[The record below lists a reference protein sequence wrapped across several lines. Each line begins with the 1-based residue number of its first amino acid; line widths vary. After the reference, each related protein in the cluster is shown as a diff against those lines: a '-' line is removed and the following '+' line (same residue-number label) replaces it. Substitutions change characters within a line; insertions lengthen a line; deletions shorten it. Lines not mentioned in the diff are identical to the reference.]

1 MNLIDYIV
9 NVFVMA
15 DDFCK
20 IYFPAR
26 KLRSRGPLP
35 KLADSEVITM
45 ELVGE
50 YLGLG
55 TDEGIHHYFRRHWHH
70 LFPNLPDRSNFAR
83 QCANVW
89 DVKQSFFE
97 YLSGFQDHYLQIL
110 DSMPIEVCK
119 FVRAKTSQQFKD
131 SAAYGK
137 WFGQTFF
144 GYRLHLKITD
154 IGIIRK
160 FILAPANEHDIRY
173 AEPLIAQDRGGWALA
188 DKGYRSK
195 ALQQKLWQQRKMYFH
210 TSVRRIDKKTCP
222 LPKQTIRTLTGKRRL
237 IETVAGQLEQR
248 FGIKTTFARDLWHL
262 LNRIIRK
269 ILSHTISVLLNIKMN
284 IEPLKLRLLVN

>member
-55 TDEGIHHYFRRHWHH
+55 TDEGIHRYFCRHWQH
-70 LFPNLPDRSNFAR
+70 LFPNLPDRSNFVR

-154 IGIIRK
+154 IGMIRQ

-173 AEPLIAQDRGGWALA
+173 VEPLIAQDRGGWVLA

-195 ALQQKLWQQRKMYFH
+195 PLQQKLWQLRKMYFH
-210 TSVRRIDKKTCP
+210 TSVRRIDKKTSP

-262 LNRIIRK
+262 MNRIIRK
-269 ILSHTISVLLNIKMN
+269 ILSHTISILLNIKMN

>member
-9 NVFVMA
+9 QVFVMA

-20 IYFPAR
+20 IYYPAR

-50 YLGLG
+50 YLGLH
-55 TDEGIHHYFRRHWHH
+55 TDEAIYHYFTRHWKH
-70 LFPNLPDRSNFAR
+70 LFPSLPDRSNFVR
-83 QCANVW
+83 QCANLW
-89 DVKQSFFE
+89 DVKQHFFE
-97 YLSGFQDHYLQIL
+97 YLSHFQDHYLQIL
-110 DSMPIEVCK
+110 DSMPIEICK
-119 FVRAKTSQQFKD
+119 FVRARKTKQFRQT
-131 SAAYGK
+131 AAYGK
-137 WFGQTFF
+137 WFGRTFF

-154 IGIIRK
+154 IGIIRN

-173 AEPLIAQDRGGWALA
+173 SQQLLADDRGGWTLA

-195 ALQQKLWQQRKMYFH
+195 KLQQTLWEQRKMYFH
-210 TSVRRIDKKTCP
+210 TSLRRIDKKDSP
-222 LPKQTIRTLTGKRRL
+222 LPRQTIRTLTGKRRL

-248 FGIKTTFARDLWHL
+248 FGIKTTFTRDLWHL
-262 LNRIIRK
+262 MNRIIRK
-269 ILSHTISVLLNIKMN
+269 ILSHTVSVLMNIRMN

>member
-35 KLADSEVITM
+35 KLTDSEVITM

-50 YLGLG
+50 YLGFG
-55 TDEGIHHYFRRHWHH
+55 TDEGIHRYFCRHWHH
-70 LFPNLPDRSNFAR
+70 LFPNLPDRSNFVR

-89 DVKQSFFE
+89 EVKQSFFE
-97 YLSGFQDHYLQIL
+97 YLSGSQDHYLQIL

-154 IGIIRK
+154 IGMIRQ

-173 AEPLIAQDRGGWALA
+173 VEPLIAQDRGGWVLA

-195 ALQQKLWQQRKMYFH
+195 PLQHKLWQQREIYFH
-210 TSVRRIDKKTCP
+210 TSVRRIDKKTSP

-262 LNRIIRK
+262 INRIIRK

>member
-55 TDEGIHHYFRRHWHH
+55 TDEGIHHYFCRHWHH
-70 LFPNLPDRSNFAR
+70 LFPNLPDRSNFVR

-154 IGIIRK
+154 IGMIRQ

-173 AEPLIAQDRGGWALA
+173 VEPLIAQDRGGWVLA

-195 ALQQKLWQQRKMYFH
+195 PLQQKLWQQRKMYFH
-210 TSVRRIDKKTCP
+210 TSVRRIDKKTSP

-262 LNRIIRK
+262 MNRIIRK

>member
-55 TDEGIHHYFRRHWHH
+55 TDEGIHHYFCRHWHH

-154 IGIIRK
+154 IGIIRQ

-173 AEPLIAQDRGGWALA
+173 VEPLIAQDRGGWVLA

-195 ALQQKLWQQRKMYFH
+195 PLQQKLWQQRKMYFH
-210 TSVRRIDKKTCP
+210 TSVRRIDKKTSP

-262 LNRIIRK
+262 MNRIIRK

-284 IEPLKLRLLVN
+284 IEPLRLRLLVN

>member
-1 MNLIDYIV
+1 MKLVDYIV
-9 NVFVMA
+9 QVFVMA

-20 IYFPAR
+20 IYCPAR

-45 ELVGE
+45 ELIGE
-50 YLGLG
+50 YLGFH
-55 TDEGIHHYFRRHWHH
+55 TDDSIYHYFERHWRY
-70 LFPNLPDRSNFAR
+70 LFPNLPDRSNFVR
-83 QCANVW
+83 QCANLW
-89 DVKQSFFE
+89 DVKRQFFE
-97 YLSGFQDHYLQIL
+97 YLSRFQDHYLQIL

-119 FVRAKTSQQFKD
+119 FVRAKTTKQFKET
-131 SAAYGK
+131 AAYGK
-137 WFGQTFF
+137 WFGRTFF

-154 IGIIRK
+154 MGFIRN

-173 AEPLIAQDRGGWALA
+173 AEPLIAQDQMGWVLG

-195 ALQQKLWQQRKMYFH
+195 DLRQTLWEQRKLYFH
-210 TSVRRIDKKTCP
+210 TSVRRIDKKDSP
-222 LPKQTIRTLTGKRRL
+222 LPRQTIRILTGKRRL

-248 FGIKTTFARDLWHL
+248 YGIKTTFARDLWHL

-269 ILSHTISVLLNIKMN
+269 ILSHAIGVLLNVKMN
-284 IEPLKLRLLVN
+284 NEPLKLRLLVN

>member
-55 TDEGIHHYFRRHWHH
+55 TDEGIHHYFCRHWHH

-154 IGIIRK
+154 IGMIRQ

-173 AEPLIAQDRGGWALA
+173 VEPLIAQDRGGWVLA

-195 ALQQKLWQQRKMYFH
+195 PLQQKLWQQRKMYFH
-210 TSVRRIDKKTCP
+210 TSVRRIDKKTSP

-262 LNRIIRK
+262 MNRIIRK

>member
-55 TDEGIHHYFRRHWHH
+55 TDEGIHHYFCRHWHH
-70 LFPNLPDRSNFAR
+70 LFPNLPDRSNFVR

-154 IGIIRK
+154 IGMIRQ

-173 AEPLIAQDRGGWALA
+173 VEPLIAQDRGGWVLA

-195 ALQQKLWQQRKMYFH
+195 PLQQKLWQQREIYFH
-210 TSVRRIDKKTCP
+210 TSVRRIDKKTSP

-262 LNRIIRK
+262 MNRIIRK

>member
-1 MNLIDYIV
+1 MELIDYIV
-9 NVFVMA
+9 QVFVMA

-20 IYFPAR
+20 IYYPAR
-26 KLRSRGPLP
+26 KLRARGPLP

-50 YLGLG
+50 YLGLH
-55 TDEGIHHYFRRHWHH
+55 TDEAIYHYFVRHWKH
-70 LFPNLPDRSNFAR
+70 LFPNLPDRSNFVR
-83 QCANVW
+83 QCANLW
-89 DVKQSFFE
+89 DVKQHFFE
-97 YLSGFQDHYLQIL
+97 YLSRFQDHYLQIL

-119 FVRAKTSQQFKD
+119 FVRARTTKQFKPT
-131 SAAYGK
+131 AAYGK
-137 WFGQTFF
+137 WFGRTFF

-154 IGIIRK
+154 VGMIRN

-173 AEPLIAQDRGGWALA
+173 SQHLLADDRGGWTLA

-195 ALQQKLWQQRKMYFH
+195 ALQQMLWEQRKMYFH
-210 TSVRRIDKKTCP
+210 TSVRRIDRKDSP
-222 LPKQTIRTLTGKRRL
+222 LPRQTIRTLTGKRRL

-262 LNRIIRK
+262 MNRIIRK
-269 ILSHTISVLLNIKMN
+269 ILSHTVSVLMNIRMN